1 MLRPDKDGLTTIDL
15 ESFFETIEDFGFNL
29 NTFSFDEKMTE
40 QVSNNGKF
48 LIGYW
53 GGTENGEREY
63 PEYYIK
69 NLEEHEVAYFYMT
82 EDNKLLMYWKCEAE
96 TINGWWHNY
105 I

>member
-48 LIGYW
+48 LIGY
-53 GGTENGEREY
+53 
-63 PEYYIK
+63 
-69 NLEEHEVAYFYMT
+69 
-82 EDNKLLMYWKCEAE
+82 
-96 TINGWWHNY
+96 
-105 I
+105 